1 MSALGSAR
9 RPFVTAA
16 RRTQDAP
23 RRARIVQVIPSLR
36 MGGLENVALRLVEH
50 LAPVSEQVAV
60 TPAGTGPLATRFPAG
75 VSVFPLGET
84 HPPDRWNTL
93 RMARLFRKLRPDI
106 VHTRN
111 WTCIDAIIG
120 ARLAGVPVV
129 IQGEHGREA
138 ADPEGRNRRRQQVR
152 RLLSPFVTEFVTVSR
167 DLARWLIEEVRVPAR
182 KVRTIYNGVDTER
195 YAPGDR
201 AGARQALG
209 IPPDWTVAGTVGRL
223 DPVKDQAGL
232 IRAFAQTANQGKSV
246 LVIAGD
252 GPSRRH
258 LLAMVSELAL
268 GDRVRLLGER
278 DDVPLILRALD
289 VFVLSSIGEG
299 ISNAILEAM
308 ATGLPVIATR
318 VGGNIELVRDGLT
331 GRLIEPRRPEP
342 LAEALTAYF
351 DDPVLARA
359 HGAAGRERA
368 AGKFGLERMLAGY
381 TALYRQYTALEARL

>member
-1 MSALGSAR
+1 MSALKPARQPFAASAGK
-9 RPFVTAA
+9 AL
-16 RRTQDAP
+16 DAE
-23 RRARIVQVIPSLR
+23 RRARIVQVTPSLR
-36 MGGLENVALRLVEH
+36 VGGLENVVVRLVEH
-50 LAPVSEQVAV
+50 LVPLAEQAVV
-60 TPAGTGPLATRFPAG
+60 TPAGAGPLAERVPVG
-75 VSVFPLGET
+75 VPVFPLGEA
-84 HPPDRWNTL
+84 HRQDRWNAL
-93 RMARLFRKLRPDI
+93 RMARLFRRLRPDI

-129 IQGEHGREA
+129 IHGEHGREA

-195 YAPGDR
+195 YALGDR
-201 AGARQALG
+201 AAARRALG
-209 IPPDWTVAGTVGRL
+209 IRPDWTVAGTVGRL
-223 DPVKDQAGL
+223 DPVKDQVGL
-232 IRAFAQTANQGKSV
+232 IRAFAQVANKGPSV

-252 GPSRRH
+252 GPSRRQ
-258 LLAMVSELAL
+258 LEALVGELAL

-289 VFVLSSIGEG
+289 IFVLSSIGEG

-318 VGGNIELVRDGLT
+318 VGGNSELVRDGLT
-331 GRLIEPRRPEP
+331 GRLIEPRSPEA
-342 LAEALTAYF
+342 LAEALAAYG
-351 DDPVLARA
+351 DDPGLARA
-359 HGAAGRERA
+359 HGAAGRERVA
-368 AGKFGLERMLAGY
+368 REFGLDRMRAAY
-381 TALYRQYTALEARL
+381 TALYRQYAALEARP